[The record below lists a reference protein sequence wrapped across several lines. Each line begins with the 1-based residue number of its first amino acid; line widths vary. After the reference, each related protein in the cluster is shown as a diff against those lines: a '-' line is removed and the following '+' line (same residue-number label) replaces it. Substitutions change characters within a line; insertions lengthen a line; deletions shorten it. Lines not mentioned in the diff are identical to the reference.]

1 MATGYEKINA
11 IKSKLKVKQ
20 TVNDLARL
28 MNCGPRTIFRHL
40 EVINEENCGL
50 RKFKENGETYY
61 IIQTDKEANFN
72 QEVVKQLEKIKKNL
86 PTSSAPD
93 IKTVKL
99 LDKVIKTMQTTN
111 PEDFKPEAIS
121 TDPDYVLDYG
131 PFSDDKLQDTMVNR
145 VLKAIHDGFSIKI
158 HYRPSGKGHTDAEEV
173 NLEINPVKVIMRVD
187 TLYLVAGE
195 VDEKGNQTFKNYVFE
210 RIDSVAETNHAM
222 PKFLFDAKLHYKY
235 CFGKYSGQGAP
246 EDVSLEIRAESKW
259 LQSQFERSH
268 FYPEISK
275 RFDKNKNMIVD
286 MKLHITPDF
295 LNWLMGNA
303 GDVRILKPAS
313 LKDSVKKLLKKA
325 LAEMD
330 A

>member
-20 TVNDLARL
+20 TVNGLAKL

-40 EVINEENCGL
+40 EVISEENCGL
-50 RKFKENGETYY
+50 RKFKENGETFY
-61 IIQTDKEANFN
+61 IIQTEKEANFN

-86 PTSSAPD
+86 PANAAPE

-145 VLKAIHDGFSIKI
+145 VLKAIHEGFAIKI
-158 HYRPSGKGHTDAEEV
+158 QYCHATDHSGISEEIKEV
-173 NLEINPVKVIMRVD
+173 NPVKVIMRVD
-187 TLYLVAGE
+187 TLYLIAGE
-195 VDEKGNQTFKNYVFE
+195 EDEKGNQIFKNYLFE
-210 RIDSVAETNHAM
+210 QIKNVQETNHAM
-222 PKFLFDAKLHYKY
+222 PKFIFDAAMHYKY
-235 CFGKYSGQGAP
+235 AFGKYTGTGKP
-246 EDVSLEIRAESKW
+246 EDISLEIRNKW
-259 LQSQFERSH
+259 LQTQFERSH
-268 FYPEISK
+268 FNPEISK
-275 RFDKNKNMIVD
+275 RYDKNKNMIVD
-286 MKLHITPDF
+286 MKLRITPDF
-295 LNWLMGNA
+295 KTWLVGVA
-303 GDVRILKPAS
+303 SDVRILKPAS
-313 LKDSVKKLLKKA
+313 LKEDIKQMLKKA

>member
-11 IKSKLKVKQ
+11 IKNKLKVKQ

-28 MNCGPRTIFRHL
+28 MGCGPRTIFRHL
-40 EVINEENCGL
+40 EVISEENCGL
-50 RKFKENGETYY
+50 RKFKENGETFY

-86 PTSSAPD
+86 PANAAPE

-145 VLKAIHDGFSIKI
+145 VLKAIHEGFAIKI
-158 HYRPSGKGHTDAEEV
+158 QYSHATDHSGVAEETKEV
-173 NLEINPVKVIMRVD
+173 NPVKVIMRVD
-187 TLYLVAGE
+187 TLYLIAGE
-195 VDEKGNQTFKNYVFE
+195 EDEKGNQTFKNYLFE
-210 RIDSVAETNHAM
+210 QIKNVQETNHAM
-222 PKFLFDAKLHYKY
+222 PKFVFDAAMHYKY
-235 CFGKYSGQGAP
+235 AFGKYTGTGKP
-246 EDVSLEIRAESKW
+246 EDISLEIRNKW
-259 LQSQFERSH
+259 LQTQFERSH
-268 FYPEISK
+268 FNPEISK
-275 RFDKNKNMIVD
+275 RYDKNKNMIVD
-286 MKLHITPDF
+286 MKLRITPDF
-295 LNWLMGNA
+295 KTWLMGVA

-313 LKDSVKKLLKKA
+313 LKEEVKQLLKKA

>member
-20 TVNDLARL
+20 TVNGLAKL

-40 EVINEENCGL
+40 EVISEENCGL
-50 RKFKENGETYY
+50 RKFKENGETFY
-61 IIQTDKEANFN
+61 IIQTEKEANFN

-86 PTSSAPD
+86 PANAAPE

-145 VLKAIHDGFSIKI
+145 VLKAIHEGFAIKI
-158 HYRPSGKGHTDAEEV
+158 QYCHATDHSGISEEIKEV
-173 NLEINPVKVIMRVD
+173 NPVKVIMRVD
-187 TLYLVAGE
+187 TLYLIAGE
-195 VDEKGNQTFKNYVFE
+195 EDEKGNQIFKNYLFE
-210 RIDSVAETNHAM
+210 QIKNVQETNHAM
-222 PKFLFDAKLHYKY
+222 PKFIFDAAMHYKY
-235 CFGKYSGQGAP
+235 AFGKYTGTGKP
-246 EDVSLEIRAESKW
+246 EDISLEIRNKW
-259 LQSQFERSH
+259 LQTQFERSH
-268 FYPEISK
+268 FNPEISK
-275 RFDKNKNMIVD
+275 RYDKNKNMIVD
-286 MKLHITPDF
+286 MKLRITPDF
-295 LNWLMGNA
+295 KTWLMGVA
-303 GDVRILKPAS
+303 TDVRILKPAS
-313 LKDSVKKLLKKA
+313 LKEEVKQLLKKA